1 MGCQEPGLTG
11 LVAEKK
17 EGRGAGRNCVNRGS
31 RLGARGEGGPR
42 EEREDHGEERED
54 HGEEREDPRGERA
67 GSGRVEFDRLRRL
80 PLSSGAGT
88 DLHGERKGRDGQEAE
103 PCTCG

>member
-1 MGCQEPGLTG
+1 MSRARLGLGAGVGCQEPGLTG

-31 RLGARGEGGPR
+31 RLGERGAGGPQG
-42 EEREDHGEERED
+42 EREDH
-54 HGEEREDPRGERA
+54 RGEQV
-67 GSGRVEFDRLRRL
+67 GSGPVEFEGLRRS
-80 PLSSGAGT
+80 PPSGGAGT
-88 DLHGERKGRDGQEAE
+88 DLHGERKGRDGEEAE